1 MKRSICILFCISAI
15 ILSAGCSQEK
25 DISADKTDELSTPIQ
40 EFIDDRYSSQ
50 TNTVI
55 YPKSV
60 EEVDSQHLRYKS
72 RSELHPYSITFPNI
86 FSVENR
92 SMIFDPENGVY
103 LSTEDG
109 DATLQI
115 EYVSSDFLTMDDFLK
130 YLSAQYG
137 TATLEVVEPDIVFL
151 KTESTDMN
159 NNTVV
164 SYMKARVENNGYTEV
179 ILNYHYSDSNK
190 YENMLRSIEIA

>member
-40 EFIDDRYSSQ
+40 EFIDDRYGSQ

-55 YPKSV
+55 YPESV

-86 FSVENR
+86 FSVEN
-92 SMIFDPENGVY
+92 IFQWFLWY
-103 LSTEDG
+103 IYITFSHKHHLSKRMLICSYSTLGGFHPLLSITE
-109 DATLQI
+109 ANI
-115 EYVSSDFLTMDDFLK
+115 KKCYN
-130 YLSAQYG
+130 
-137 TATLEVVEPDIVFL
+137 I
-151 KTESTDMN
+151 
-159 NNTVV
+159 
-164 SYMKARVENNGYTEV
+164 
-179 ILNYHYSDSNK
+179 
-190 YENMLRSIEIA
+190 